1 MEYNY
6 INTTSLGEAFGNN
19 SYEYIID
26 NVDQTMAMCGDF
38 SPEINDIN
46 KIRNG
51 ISNIMNN
58 IDLTDINASDTND
71 ELDELSNM
79 IDNFKKEYINE
90 QEKFNLCEKD
100 FNDAIN
106 ESNQDL
112 KKLDLI
118 TKFMVELGEKDC
130 KDQLN
135 ETIISN
141 LKELSKKIENKDK
154 IIIAKNKYIESKIR
168 INKYLN
174 LIKKIN
180 CLNISNTCPLC
191 LTDTVSVYLNPCGHT
206 CCDKCYEKI
215 CTNNNNKCFLCRNRI
230 LNKFPLY
237 FS

>member
-100 FNDAIN
+100 
-106 ESNQDL
+106 
-112 KKLDLI
+112 
-118 TKFMVELGEKDC
+118 C

-215 CTNNNNKCFLCRNRI
+215 CMNNNNKCFLCRNRI